1 MYSRTIEFSNN
12 SVLCRTRYRFRPK
25 QSTVHAILNMVLT
38 CFDNVENKKF
48 TGLLL
53 LDLTK
58 AFDTVQ
64 HKILLAKLHH
74 YGIRDVVNNFFES
87 FLANQSQTGI
97 IDDKHSLKF
106 NIDKGVPQGS
116 SQGPLLFFL
125 YINDLTNCISS
136 TPRLFVHD
144 TCIQVKANTSN
155 ELVYCL
161 TSELAKVN
169 SWIVDNKLTLNATK
183 SNAIILQL
191 KLQSPPADMNLNC
204 AARSIKVVRSAKY
217 LGVFI
222 EKLIGRTELE
232 NCFD

>member
-25 QSTVHAILNMVLT
+25 QSTVHAILNIVST
-38 CFDNVENKKF
+38 CFDNVEYKKF

-58 AFDTVQ
+58 AFETVQ
-64 HKILLAKLHH
+64 HKILLAILHH

-97 IDDKHSLKF
+97 IDDNHSSKS

-116 SQGPLLFFL
+116 SLRQLLFFL
-125 YINDLTNCISS
+125 KINDLPNCIRS
-136 TPRLFVHD
+136 TTRLFVHD
-144 TCIQVKANTSN
+144 TSILVKVNTSN
-155 ELVYCL
+155 ELEYCL
-161 TSELAKVN
+161 HSELAKGN
-169 SWIVDNKLTLNATK
+169 SWIVDNKLPVTLNAAK

-191 KLQSPPADMNLNC
+191 KLQSPPADMNLNRLNC
-204 AARSIKVVRSAKY
+204 AARSK
-217 LGVFI
+217 
-222 EKLIGRTELE
+222 
-232 NCFD
+232 